1 MKELKIGFLGAGKMA
16 EAILSAILD
25 AGLTEP
31 WNITACDKAEPRRK
45 LMDKQYNVVVTDDP
59 VQTVKDCKT
68 LLVAVKPQDL
78 DALLASIKPFLTKQH
93 LIISI
98 AAGKTLAVLRKG
110 AGDKPRFV
118 RVMPNL
124 AIMAGE
130 GMCVYCPDKSAKPAD
145 TKLAAMIF
153 GSAGATIQL
162 PEKNFDAVTALSGS
176 GPAYFA
182 CLLKAMMDGGIAL
195 GLPKD
200 EARLMAEQTMI
211 GTAKYL
217 QESGRDLGEFI
228 QAVCSPKGT
237 TEAGMKVLGK
247 STVPKTIAKTLE
259 ATAKRSAELAK
270 S

>member
-25 AGLTEP
+25 AKLAEP
-31 WNITACDKAEPRRK
+31 WNVVACDKAEPRRK
-45 LMDKQYNVVVTDDP
+45 LMAGQYKVVVTDDP
-59 VQTVKDCKT
+59 VQTVKEYKT
-68 LLVAVKPQDL
+68 LLIAVKPQDL
-78 DALLASIKPFLTKQH
+78 DALLATVRPFLTKQH

-98 AAGKTLAVLRKG
+98 AAGKTLSVLRKG
-110 AGDKPRFV
+110 AGGNPRFV

-145 TKLAAMIF
+145 AKLAATIF
-153 GSAGATIQL
+153 GSAGAVIQL

-182 CLLKAMMDGGIAL
+182 YVMKAMMDGGVAL
-195 GLPKD
+195 GLPAD
-200 EARLMAEQTMI
+200 AARLMAEQTMI
-211 GTAKYL
+211 GTAAYL
-217 QESGRDLGEFI
+217 QNSGRDLGEFI
-228 QAVCSPKGT
+228 QAVCSPRGT

-247 STVPKTIAKTLE
+247 SSVAKTLAKTLE